1 MHRFRDARD
10 FHRFVNSD
18 DLRPRQFILAAR
30 ATRHG
35 GAALL
40 DRQPSRL
47 LVMAR
52 AQLSRPRARL
62 LRARRASWSLL
73 GLAGLEAPPAAG
85 GKILRFRADFHAI
98 LHAIAAVAR
107 ARAMARDGT

>member
-10 FHRFVNSD
+10 FHRFVNND

-30 ATRHG
+30 TTRRR
-35 GAALL
+35 GAALF

-52 AQLSRPRARL
+52 AQLSGRGRWQRVHDL
-62 LRARRASWSLL
+62 
-73 GLAGLEAPPAAG
+73 
-85 GKILRFRADFHAI
+85 
-98 LHAIAAVAR
+98 
-107 ARAMARDGT
+107 